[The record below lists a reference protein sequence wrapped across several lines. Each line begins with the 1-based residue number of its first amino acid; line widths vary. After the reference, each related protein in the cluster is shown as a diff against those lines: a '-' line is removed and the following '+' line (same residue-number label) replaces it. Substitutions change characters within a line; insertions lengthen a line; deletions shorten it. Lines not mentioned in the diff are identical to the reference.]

1 MISQRTLFYIL
12 DNEATK
18 SVDLRKARC
27 IILQPYREQ
36 ENNPRTNDKGPNI
49 VVDSPNITLYLRMWT
64 SRETKVILIKIIF
77 LVLIF
82 FVTFVADWKV
92 TRYILSLYKC

>member
-1 MISQRTLFYIL
+1 MISQRTLYYIL

-27 IILQPYREQ
+27 IILQVYREQ

-49 VVDSPNITLYLRMWT
+49 VVDSPTITLYLRMWT
-64 SRETKVILIKIIF
+64 SRETKVILINS
-77 LVLIF
+77 
-82 FVTFVADWKV
+82 
-92 TRYILSLYKC
+92 Y